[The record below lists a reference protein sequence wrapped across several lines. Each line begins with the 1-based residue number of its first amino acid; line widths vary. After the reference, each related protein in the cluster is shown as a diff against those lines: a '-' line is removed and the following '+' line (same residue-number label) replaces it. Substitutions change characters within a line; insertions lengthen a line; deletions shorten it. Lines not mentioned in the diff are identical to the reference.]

1 MAYNA
6 VTVTDTA
13 TLILAANPNRI
24 SYFIV
29 NNGSNTIYIGS
40 DTSITTVNALPIT
53 PGANVDEDSGGT
65 KMYMGPIYGIAGV
78 AQSSDIRYW
87 ERSETR

>member
-1 MAYNA
+1 MAYAA
-6 VTVTDTA
+6 VSVTDTA

-29 NNGSNTIYIGS
+29 NNGTSVIYVGN
-40 DTSITTVNALPIT
+40 DTSIITTTALPIGV
-53 PGANVDEDSGGT
+53 GANMDEDSGGT
-65 KMYMGPIYGIAGV
+65 KMYMGPIYGISGAGLTNN
-78 AQSSDIRYW
+78 IRYW